1 MRNILVIGLLLLGW
15 SCSQQNGYKIEVAI
29 DGANSLVLLEQR
41 EGGQFIVKDSAR
53 VENGKAVLEGTVE
66 FPEVYYLNVDNQ
78 NQRGFLFVENA
89 RMKVTGHIDSL
100 RNLKVTGSPVNDE
113 YQAIK
118 AVLDADS
125 EKGMAKYQEYQMAVQ
140 QGDTNA
146 AAIMAEV
153 QAIFTEQE
161 NKMID
166 FIKNNPASY
175 VVPMMLQQVQQS
187 REPEELEGLI
197 SSLDPKVAATPAVTA
212 ISERLVKLRQVAV
225 GMTAPDFVANDPDG
239 NPIKLSEVYAQN
251 EYTLIDFW
259 AAWCGPCRMENP
271 NVVAV
276 FNDYKD
282 KGFGVFGVSLDRT
295 KEEWL
300 KAIEDD
306 KLTWPHVSD
315 LKFWQSEPAALYSVN
330 AIPANFLVDKQ
341 GKIVAKNLREQAL
354 RDKIAELLP

>member
-15 SCSQQNGYKIEVAI
+15 SCSQQKGYKIEVAI

-118 AVLDADS
+118 TVLDADS

-146 AAIMAEV
+146 AVIMAEV

-187 REPEELEGLI
+187 REPEELEALI
-197 SSLDPKVAATPAVTA
+197 SGLDPKIVATPAVAA
-212 ISERLVKLRQVAV
+212 ISERLVKLKQVAV
-225 GMTAPDFVANDPDG
+225 GMTAPDFVSNDPDG
-239 NPIKLSEVYAQN
+239 NPIRLSEVYAQN

-295 KEEWL
+295 KEEWV

>member
-1 MRNILVIGLLLLGW
+1 MKNILVIGLLLLGW
-15 SCSQQNGYKIEVAI
+15 SCSKQSGYKIEVAI
-29 DGANSLVLLEQR
+29 EGANNLVLLEQR
-41 EGGQFIVKDSAR
+41 EGGQFVVRDSAR
-53 VENGKAVLEGTVE
+53 GENGKAVLEGSVE
-66 FPEVYYLNVDNQ
+66 FPEVNYLNVDNE
-78 NQRGFLFVENA
+78 NQRGFFFVENS
-89 RMKVTGHIDSL
+89 RMRVTGHIDAL
-100 RNLKVTGSPVNDE
+100 CNLTVTGSTVNDE

-118 AVLDADS
+118 TVLDADS

-146 AAIMAEV
+146 AAIMTEV

-166 FIKNNPASY
+166 FIKSNPASY

-187 REPEELEGLI
+187 REPEELETLI

-212 ISERLVKLRQVAV
+212 ISERLVKLKQVAV
-225 GMTAPDFVANDPDG
+225 GMTAPDFVANDPEG
-239 NPIKLSEVYAQN
+239 NPIRLSEVYAQN

-282 KGFGVFGVSLDRT
+282 KGFGVYGVSLDRT
-295 KEEWL
+295 KEEWV

-306 KLTWPHVSD
+306 KLTWPQVSD

-330 AIPANFLVDKQ
+330 AIPANFLVDKL
-341 GKIVAKNLREQAL
+341 GKIVARNLREQAL